1 MGCRTGAASF
11 AGGLTQGKRIKSFMT
26 QGCKEKSCNKQ
37 RSDMRVVL
45 FGLHEHGKI
54 HREINWEEKL
64 TQVKVSSIF
73 LLRERNPL
81 VLILQNSL
89 Q

>member
-1 MGCRTGAASF
+1 
-11 AGGLTQGKRIKSFMT
+11 
-26 QGCKEKSCNKQ
+26 
-37 RSDMRVVL
+37 MRVVL

-73 LLRERNPL
+73 LLSERNPL

>member
-1 MGCRTGAASF
+1 
-11 AGGLTQGKRIKSFMT
+11 
-26 QGCKEKSCNKQ
+26 
-37 RSDMRVVL
+37 MRVVL
-45 FGLHEHGKI
+45 FGLHKHGKI